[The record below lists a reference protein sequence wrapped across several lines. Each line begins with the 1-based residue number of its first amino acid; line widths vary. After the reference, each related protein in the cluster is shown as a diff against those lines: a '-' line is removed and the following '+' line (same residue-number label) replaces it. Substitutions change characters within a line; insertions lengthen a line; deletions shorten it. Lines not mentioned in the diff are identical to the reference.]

1 MGTAV
6 VGIVKAVAEN
16 IMQSNHKKNWGTYSY
31 FVKNGINYLS
41 PHSSYVI
48 NFYAI
53 WNPNYISIFLN
64 FGTSNKLVCLFSL
77 QHDMLAYIGFVKLTH

>member
-6 VGIVKAVAEN
+6 VGIVKVVAEN

-41 PHSSYVI
+41 PHSSSVI

-53 WNPNYISIFLN
+53 
-64 FGTSNKLVCLFSL
+64 
-77 QHDMLAYIGFVKLTH
+77 